1 MYYVSTSK
9 YVYNYEFIFKN
20 VAITSRSP
28 MNLALIIFF
37 GSSIG
42 VGNDSGARTVLVF
55 NLLVKCVGRIN
66 PELLGMGG
74 AAAVLHDTVGS
85 RSSTEEALLEPLV
98 SLL

>member
-1 MYYVSTSK
+1 
-9 YVYNYEFIFKN
+9 
-20 VAITSRSP
+20 

-66 PELLGMGG
+66 PELLGIGG
-74 AAAVLHDTVGS
+74 AAAMHDDDAAAVGS
-85 RSSTEEALLEPLV
+85 RPSSTEEALLEPQVV
-98 SLL
+98 SLLL

>member
-1 MYYVSTSK
+1 
-9 YVYNYEFIFKN
+9 
-20 VAITSRSP
+20 
-28 MNLALIIFF
+28 MNLALMIFF

-74 AAAVLHDTVGS
+74 AAAAAEVHDDAVGS
-85 RSSTEEALLEPLV
+85 RSSTEEALLDPLVV